1 MRPYNILGVFIFL
14 GGDIIKIPLRYQ
26 MTKVDCG
33 PTTFTN
39 AISYL
44 FGIEEIPAEI
54 LKAIYQYTLDMYG
67 KSGKASGTSRQAT
80 SHLSY
85 WFNEFSSKHK
95 FKLKSEWFGGTEID
109 INFLKKEL
117 TNNSVIVL
125 RVWSVYEHYV
135 LITKIEDNYAYLFD
149 PYYEPAKAYKN
160 DPEIEVIENN
170 NSYNRKVNIER
181 LELIDNKKDYAMG
194 EKINR
199 ECVIMRRI

>member
-1 MRPYNILGVFIFL
+1 LRPYNILGVFVFL
-14 GGDIIKIPLRYQ
+14 EVINIKIPLRYQ

-44 FGIEEIPAEI
+44 FEREEIPAEA

-67 KSGKASGTSRQAT
+67 KSGRASGTSRQAT

-95 FKLKSEWFGGTEID
+95 FKLKSEWFSGREVD

-117 TNNSVIVL
+117 TDNSVIVL

-135 LITKIEDNYAYLFD
+135 LVTKIDDDYVYLFD
-149 PYYEPAKAYKN
+149 SYYELAKTYKN
-160 DPEIEVIENN
+160 DSNIKVISDEMY
-170 NSYNRKVNIER
+170 YNRKVKTER
-181 LELIDNKKDYAMG
+181 LDSLDSSKVYAMG
-194 EKINR
+194 ELEKR
-199 ECVIMRRI
+199 ECIIMRRI